1 MDATPSPACL
11 DPSKHSNLEPFLP
24 ADPIVNVYSRH
35 RHRHVTSNNENT
47 IHVSI
52 MSEHRSFLKSYFSK
66 KHTDKKIQM
75 MFERLFSLYLL
86 YSVLEYDYVVLD
98 LNKAIVSNSLSSP
111 FKNCINHMRYRPS
124 DVAVD
129 IVAVFITVL
138 VRGAYTSYV

>member
-1 MDATPSPACL
+1 
-11 DPSKHSNLEPFLP
+11 
-24 ADPIVNVYSRH
+24 
-35 RHRHVTSNNENT
+35 
-47 IHVSI
+47 
-52 MSEHRSFLKSYFSK
+52 
-66 KHTDKKIQM
+66 M